1 MALENWF
8 QISKLVKHKTSKEE
22 IGAIY
27 GVIDRCFKDADLKG
41 LSSDQKYILSYQAA
55 LEAGMAL
62 IYCHGYKPIKAGH
75 HYITWQCLKD
85 LFGEKNRKT
94 ILLFED
100 ASKKRSKLSYDI
112 AGLASQKEAD
122 EMYQESRDFVS
133 LVKEEI
139 NRLNISAP

>member
-8 QISKLVKHKTSKEE
+8 KIDKLVKHKTSKEE
-22 IGAIY
+22 IAAIY
-27 GVIDRCFKDADLKG
+27 GVIDRCFKDAALKG

-85 LFGEKNRKT
+85 LFGEKSRKT

-100 ASKKRSKLSYDI
+100 AAKKRSKLSYDI

-122 EMYQESRDFVS
+122 EMYRESHDFVN

-139 NRLNISAP
+139 KKFNML